1 MATLLLAAVGGTWV
15 QTSVALAADHLVAV
29 VLLGENTQRGLN
41 DTTTQ
46 AEHQVQGRLL
56 LDVVVRQSAAIL
68 QLFASEDQTLLIWGD
83 SFLVLDLGLDILDGV
98 RGLDL
103 QGDGLASQS
112 FHENLHFGPVAAIAK
127 DELIRMTLL
136 HPKSA

>member
-41 DTTTQ
+41 DTATQ

-98 RGLDL
+98 RGLYL
-103 QGDGLASQS
+103 QGDGPFSQS
-112 FHENLHFGPVAAIAK
+112 FYENLHFGPVAAIAK